1 MKKELVIC
9 IIIIIFIFII
19 NIITQKYTSNSVETI
34 SSDLNG
40 LKIKMKDENIET
52 EKLKQD
58 IDKLFSEWESKHD
71 ILAYYIEHDEL
82 EKVDIY
88 LVRFT

>member
-58 IDKLFSEWESKHD
+58 IDKLFSEWESRHD